1 VNLDQLVDRARGV
14 TVRTDGAEA
23 YVRDLER
30 WARPEPTRRAW
41 IPWLVTGF
49 ATAAAIV
56 VVLMW
61 SRPAP
66 GVVAMPV
73 QVGDRVTIVAEPGTS
88 YRVVAASPTETRIAV
103 DRGSVTA
110 RLWHGATTHH
120 LALEGGGVIATATGT
135 VYSLSVGSTGSGVV
149 HVDEG
154 TVEVIDR
161 DGVHAAPAGTSRPA
175 TAQTP
180 DPRAARTLLALSAP
194 VPTPPLDPP
203 DAPAIA
209 PDAAVEMT
217 VAIDA
222 AVPLPP
228 TPHVV
233 IDAAV
238 VGDAPAS
245 IKEQWRLARLLRGQG
260 KFAEAIAECNVI
272 VDAHDATWS
281 PIALVE
287 ALRIYLGP
295 LADPEHAIEV
305 ADRMLREWPD
315 HQLVGE
321 TRALRCQALAQLG
334 RGSECAQTKP

>member
-180 DPRAARTLLALSAP
+180 
-194 VPTPPLDPP
+194 P